1 MNLLLDSHA
10 LIWFLNGDS
19 RLSSNAK
26 KSIEDPANQNF
37 VSIATVWEI
46 AIKNSLGKLNLTRP
60 LSELPGQLHQNGFD
74 LLPVEFR
81 HIFQVNRLP
90 FHHRDPF
97 DRIIIA
103 QALEERMTIVGLD
116 PEFPAYGVPVLW

>member
-1 MNLLLDSHA
+1 MGTPGFLPTQKSLLKTRQ
-10 LIWFLNGDS
+10 IKI
-19 RLSSNAK
+19 LS
-26 KSIEDPANQNF
+26 
-37 VSIATVWEI
+37 VS
-46 AIKNSLGKLNLTRP
+46 LLFGKLELTRP
-60 LSELPGQLHQNGFD
+60 LSELPDQLHKNGFD